1 MPILASLLLA
11 AQSAPPPVVGTNSPP
26 PPVMVVN
33 TAPPPALYFPGD
45 SPVSP
50 PAVVEVRISGEGA
63 PLWQG
68 VLRVGPAASYSENRS
83 ESRATPC
90 PGVPGYDQSLRT
102 SLNLNLSHY
111 PRTNGPGQFGI
122 TFSWSRPS
130 DARNCQEGGT
140 RTVQLQQTV
149 ELAPGGEAV
158 LRGDGGL
165 TLQLRR
171 R

>member
-11 AQSAPPPVVGTNSPP
+11 AQSAPPIVRTDSPP

-33 TAPPPALYFPGD
+33 SAPPPTLYFPGD
-45 SPVSP
+45 SPASP
-50 PAVVEVRISGEGA
+50 PAVVEVRISGEGG

-68 VLRVGPAASYSENRS
+68 VLRVGPSATYSENRS

-102 SLNLNLSHY
+102 SLNLILSHY
-111 PRTNGPGQFGI
+111 PRTNGQDQFGVS
-122 TFSWSRPS
+122 FSWSRPA
-130 DARNCQEGGT
+130 DARSCREGGT
-140 RTVQLQQTV
+140 RMVQLQQMV

-165 TLQLRR
+165 ALQLRR